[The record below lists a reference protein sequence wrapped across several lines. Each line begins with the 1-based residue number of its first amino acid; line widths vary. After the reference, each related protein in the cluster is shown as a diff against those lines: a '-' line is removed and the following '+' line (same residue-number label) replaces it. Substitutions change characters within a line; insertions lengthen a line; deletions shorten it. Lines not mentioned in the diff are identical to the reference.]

1 MSLSRATKWAVSFTK
16 GRKTPFST
24 FRGWK
29 KKDKYD
35 DLENKHLY
43 WSINN
48 MKKEFLEGESNDNFV
63 YSIERDKMEE
73 HISDVV
79 GINSS
84 IPDNEAINEGMEKC
98 LPREGGKGEFIP
110 KDKLERMG
118 QIFNPTLK
126 VFVDKEEGDD
136 DLSVSSLLRGSKW
149 GKRHSSGSEFLK
161 DSPPGGIKGEGKL
174 EVDGEAEKRR
184 GEDGE
189 MFPKRSSCKETNGGR
204 IAQPGST
211 TTHPQKSDSLVRET
225 EKRESTSMGA
235 TPDEFEPNLKSSSLQ
250 VKRPNC
256 GRGGRNKQKDE
267 GANTTKETI
276 TKEQYNF
283 PSSDKQ
289 EEDSLFNY
297 ESLKG
302 KGLYQDLTHDEYQR
316 MKELYIKK
324 CDVDRKIRWFKMSS
338 ILNPVKEAKS
348 IVKAQRLSEDAG
360 GKKGKKNGEGQGQHS
375 IEAGPHS
382 IDAEESTTNMGS
394 TKRMELPPVED
405 FPLED
410 DIKPYYQEEGNFSQ
424 KIKKI
429 CEQNQYDE
437 IVSRIRMKIRK
448 EKMEN
453 SKIMKEKIPNVA
465 RHILDPI
472 KYHVNRRRVR
482 TEKLLHTHL
491 EQLLNCNNSYFR
503 FYLLNGLSISIHH
516 LEMKTTRSLCKIVY
530 TLLNKNVHHDM
541 IKDKLD
547 KVAFVLR
554 KLLARKLQLGYTP
567 PLKFVPLQEE
577 QEKKVKNLHYYKL
590 YSKCNFPALGASDA
604 RERGAQLMDFYGR
617 DLAGF

>member
-1 MSLSRATKWAVSFTK
+1 MSLARSTKWAVNFTKWEVSFTKWEVSFTK
-16 GRKTPFST
+16 GKQTPFST

-48 MKKEFLEGESNDNFV
+48 MKKEFLEGETSDNFF
-63 YSIERDKMEE
+63 YSIEKDKMEE
-73 HISDVV
+73 HISDIV

-84 IPDNEAINEGMEKC
+84 IPNNKTINESMKKC
-98 LPREGGKGEFIP
+98 LPREGRSKGE
-110 KDKLERMG
+110 
-118 QIFNPTLK
+118 
-126 VFVDKEEGDD
+126 
-136 DLSVSSLLRGSKW
+136 
-149 GKRHSSGSEFLK
+149 
-161 DSPPGGIKGEGKL
+161 
-174 EVDGEAEKRR
+174 
-184 GEDGE
+184 
-189 MFPKRSSCKETNGGR
+189 
-204 IAQPGST
+204 
-211 TTHPQKSDSLVRET
+211 
-225 EKRESTSMGA
+225 
-235 TPDEFEPNLKSSSLQ
+235 
-250 VKRPNC
+250 
-256 GRGGRNKQKDE
+256 NKQKDDV
-267 GANTTKETI
+267 GNTTKETI
-276 TKEQYNF
+276 TEEKYNF
-283 PSSDKQ
+283 PKNDQHK
-289 EEDSLFNY
+289 EESIFNY

-316 MKELYIKK
+316 MNDLYIKK

-338 ILNPVKEAKS
+338 ILNPIKEAKS
-348 IVKAQRLSEDAG
+348 IVNAQRLSEDEKG
-360 GKKGKKNGEGQGQHS
+360 RKGKKNGQGEHSVEAEHS
-375 IEAGPHS
+375 IEAEHS
-382 IDAEESTTNMGS
+382 VEADESITQVGS
-394 TKRMELPPVED
+394 TKRMQE
-405 FPLED
+405 FPMEE

-424 KIKKI
+424 KIKRI

-472 KYHVNRRRVR
+472 KYHVHRRRIR

-491 EQLLNCNNSYFR
+491 EQLLNCNNAYFR
-503 FYLLNGLSISIHH
+503 FYLLNGLCISIHH
-516 LEMKTTRSLCKIVY
+516 LEMKSTRSLCKIVY
-530 TLLNKNVHHDM
+530 TLLNKNIHHDM
-541 IKDKLD
+541 IKDKLE
-547 KVAFVLR
+547 KVAFILR

-590 YSKCNFPALGASDA
+590 YAKYNYPTLETSNA
-604 RERGAQLMDFYGR
+604 RDRGAQLMDFYGK

>member
-1 MSLSRATKWAVSFTK
+1 MSLARGTRWVVNFTK
-16 GRKTPFST
+16 GKQTRFST
-24 FRGWK
+24 FRGWR

-48 MKKEFLEGESNDNFV
+48 MKKEFLEGETGDNFV
-63 YSIERDKMEE
+63 HSIEKDKMEE
-73 HISDVV
+73 HISDIV

-84 IPDNEAINEGMEKC
+84 IPDNRAINEGIDKC
-98 LPREGGKGEFIP
+98 LPMGRGKGEYIP
-110 KDKLERMG
+110 NDKLEKIG
-118 QIFNPTLK
+118 QIFNPSLK
-126 VFVDKEEGDD
+126 MFVDKEEGED
-136 DLSVSSLLRGSKW
+136 DLSVSSLLRGSKS
-149 GKRHSSGSEFLK
+149 GKGHSSASEFLTN
-161 DSPPGGIKGEGKL
+161 SPPEGSKK
-174 EVDGEAEKRR
+174 DA
-184 GEDGE
+184 
-189 MFPKRSSCKETNGGR
+189 T
-204 IAQPGST
+204 ST
-211 TTHPQKSDSLVRET
+211 APMSD
-225 EKRESTSMGA
+225 
-235 TPDEFEPNLKSSSLQ
+235 DFEPNWGRNNLEI
-250 VKRPNC
+250 KRPNC

-267 GANTTKETI
+267 VVNRAKETI
-276 TKEQYNF
+276 NEEQYNF
-283 PSSDKQ
+283 PRNDQNK
-289 EEDSLFNY
+289 EDSIFNY

-316 MKELYIKK
+316 MNDLYIKK

-338 ILNPVKEAKS
+338 ILNPIKEAKS
-348 IVKAQRLSEDAG
+348 IVNAQRLSEDE
-360 GKKGKKNGEGQGQHS
+360 KGRKRKKNGEEGDDS
-375 IEAGPHS
+375 IN
-382 IDAEESTTNMGS
+382 AEESITQLGN
-394 TKRMELPPVED
+394 TKGMEE
-405 FPLED
+405 FPIEE

-424 KIKKI
+424 KIKRI

-491 EQLLNCNNSYFR
+491 EQLLNCNNAYFR

-516 LEMKTTRSLCKIVY
+516 LEMKSTRSLCKIVY
-530 TLLNKNVHHDM
+530 TLLNKNIHHDM

-547 KVAFVLR
+547 KVAFILR

-577 QEKKVKNLHYYKL
+577 HEKKLKNLHYYKL
-590 YSKCNFPALGASDA
+590 YAKYNYPALETSNA
-604 RERGAQLMDFYGR
+604 RESGAKLMDFYGK

>member
-1 MSLSRATKWAVSFTK
+1 MSLARGTKWAVSFTK
-16 GRKTPFST
+16 GKKTPIST

-29 KKDKYD
+29 RKDKYD

-48 MKKEFLEGESNDNFV
+48 MKREFLEGKTSDNFV
-63 YSIERDKMEE
+63 HSIEKDKMEE
-73 HISDVV
+73 HISDIV

-84 IPDNEAINEGMEKC
+84 IPDNKAINEGLQKC
-98 LPREGGKGEFIP
+98 LPRETGTGEYIP
-110 KDKLERMG
+110 KDKLEKIS

-126 VFVDKEEGDD
+126 MFVDKEEGDD
-136 DLSVSSLLRGSKW
+136 DLSVSSLLRGSTW
-149 GKRHSSGSEFLK
+149 GKQHSKGSEFLRN
-161 DSPPGGIKGEGKL
+161 SPPGRIKREEGAR
-174 EVDGEAEKRR
+174 EERAREEEK
-184 GEDGE
+184 GE
-189 MFPKRSSCKETNGGR
+189 MFTKISSCKEKEEGKFDQPWSEASY
-204 IAQPGST
+204 AQRGENV
-211 TTHPQKSDSLVRET
+211 VRET
-225 EKRESTSMGA
+225 EKREITSGVA
-235 TPDEFEPNLKSSSLQ
+235 IPDKFESNVRSSSFQ

-267 GANTTKETI
+267 AANTTKQTI
-276 TKEQYNF
+276 TEEQYNF
-283 PSSDKQ
+283 PSNDQHK
-289 EEDSLFNY
+289 EESIFDY

-316 MKELYIKK
+316 MNDLYIKK

-338 ILNPVKEAKS
+338 ILNPIKEAKS
-348 IVKAQRLSEDAG
+348 IVNAQRLSEDE
-360 GKKGKKNGEGQGQHS
+360 KGKKRKKNGKGELEDN
-375 IEAGPHS
+375 IE
-382 IDAEESTTNMGS
+382 AEESISQVRS
-394 TKRMELPPVED
+394 TKQMEE
-405 FPLED
+405 FPIEE

-491 EQLLNCNNSYFR
+491 EQLLNCNNAYFR

-516 LEMKTTRSLCKIVY
+516 LEMKSTRSLCKIVY

-590 YSKCNFPALGASDA
+590 YAKYNYPTLETSNV
-604 RERGAQLMDFYGR
+604 RERGAQLMDFYGK

>member
-1 MSLSRATKWAVSFTK
+1 MMSLARGTKWAVIFTK
-16 GRKTPFST
+16 GKQTPFST

-48 MKKEFLEGESNDNFV
+48 MKKEFLEGETGDNFV
-63 YSIERDKMEE
+63 HSIEKDKMEE
-73 HISDVV
+73 HISDIV

-84 IPDNEAINEGMEKC
+84 IPDNKTINEGMEKC
-98 LPREGGKGEFIP
+98 LPREGSKGEYIP
-110 KDKLERMG
+110 KDKLEKIG

-126 VFVDKEEGDD
+126 MFVDKEEEDG
-136 DLSVSSLLRGSKW
+136 DLSVSSLMRGSKW
-149 GKRHSSGSEFLK
+149 GKSHSSGSEFLTN
-161 DSPPGGIKGEGKL
+161 SPPGGIKR
-174 EVDGEAEKRR
+174 EV
-184 GEDGE
+184 
-189 MFPKRSSCKETNGGR
+189 
-204 IAQPGST
+204 
-211 TTHPQKSDSLVRET
+211 
-225 EKRESTSMGA
+225 TSGDA
-235 TPDEFEPNLKSSSLQ
+235 IPDELEPNLKSNYLQ

-256 GRGGRNKQKDE
+256 RNGGKNKQKDAV
-267 GANTTKETI
+267 ANTTKETI
-276 TKEQYNF
+276 TEEEYNF
-283 PSSDKQ
+283 PRNDQNK
-289 EEDSLFNY
+289 EDSIFNY

-316 MKELYIKK
+316 MNDLYIKK

-338 ILNPVKEAKS
+338 ILNPIKEAKS
-348 IVKAQRLSEDAG
+348 IVNAQRLSEDD
-360 GKKGKKNGEGQGQHS
+360 KGKKRKKNMEEGEDS
-375 IEAGPHS
+375 IEG
-382 IDAEESTTNMGS
+382 EESITQVGS
-394 TKRMELPPVED
+394 TKGMEE
-405 FPLED
+405 FPLEE

-491 EQLLNCNNSYFR
+491 EQLLNCNNAYFR

-516 LEMKTTRSLCKIVY
+516 LEMKSTRSLCKIVY
-530 TLLNKNVHHDM
+530 TLLNKNIHHDM

-547 KVAFVLR
+547 KVAFILR

-577 QEKKVKNLHYYKL
+577 HEKKVKNLHYYKL
-590 YSKCNFPALGASDA
+590 YAKYNYPTLDTSNV
-604 RERGAQLMDFYGR
+604 RERGAQLMDFYGK

>member
-1 MSLSRATKWAVSFTK
+1 MSLSRGTKWAVSFTK
-16 GRKTPFST
+16 RKQTRFST

-63 YSIERDKMEE
+63 DSIEKDKMEE
-73 HISDVV
+73 QISHIV

-84 IPDNEAINEGMEKC
+84 IPNNKTINEGMEKC
-98 LPREGGKGEFIP
+98 LPRAGNKGEYIP
-110 KDKLERMG
+110 HDKLERIS

-126 VFVDKEEGDD
+126 MFVDKEEGDG
-136 DLSVSSLLRGSKW
+136 DLSVRSLLLRGSKW
-149 GKRHSSGSEFLK
+149 GKQHSIGSEFLTN
-161 DSPPGGIKGEGKL
+161 SPPGGVIK
-174 EVDGEAEKRR
+174 R
-184 GEDGE
+184 GEEGE
-189 MFPKRSSCKETNGGR
+189 RDMPSKPAPCKDEKG
-204 IAQPGST
+204 AKVEHPGSDAAY
-211 TTHPQKSDSLVRET
+211 THSSDNLVRET
-225 EKRESTSMGA
+225 KKREVTSSGA
-235 TPDEFEPNLKSSSLQ
+235 EIISDEFEQNLRSINLQ
-250 VKRPNC
+250 VNKRNC
-256 GRGGRNKQKDE
+256 GRGGRNKQKGD
-267 GANTTKETI
+267 AADISKETI
-276 TKEQYNF
+276 TEEQYNF
-283 PSSDKQ
+283 PCNDQNK
-289 EEDSLFNY
+289 EDSIFNY

-316 MKELYIKK
+316 MNDLYIKK

-338 ILNPVKEAKS
+338 ILNPIKEAKS
-348 IVKAQRLSEDAG
+348 IVNAQRLSEDE
-360 GKKGKKNGEGQGQHS
+360 KGKKRKKNVQGEDS
-375 IEAGPHS
+375 IEE
-382 IDAEESTTNMGS
+382 EESITQVGS
-394 TKRMELPPVED
+394 TKRMEE
-405 FPLED
+405 FPIEE
-410 DIKPYYQEEGNFSQ
+410 DIKPYYQEEGNFSH
-424 KIKKI
+424 KIKKM

-437 IVSRIRMKIRK
+437 IVSRIRMKIRT

-453 SKIMKEKIPNVA
+453 SKIMKEKIQNVA

-482 TEKLLHTHL
+482 TEKLLHNHL
-491 EQLLNCNNSYFR
+491 EQLLNCNNAYFR

-516 LEMKTTRSLCKIVY
+516 LDMKSTRSLCKIVY

-567 PLKFVPLQEE
+567 PLKFVPLQDEH
-577 QEKKVKNLHYYKL
+577 EKKMKNLHYYKL
-590 YSKCNFPALGASDA
+590 YAKYNYPTVDTSNALQK
-604 RERGAQLMDFYGR
+604 GAQLMDFYSK